1 MLPFEMRKGKFFT
14 GSYPQ
19 IPALTFLVLMLSGL
33 CCPEPRAQQLDAKI
47 ELFTELLP
55 SNKQE
60 KLENLAENLENYFYD
75 YEWIEDFSGPAIPFS
90 FRMYLVDESTG
101 FEDRYGA
108 RIHASNDYDLQYL
121 DKDCH
126 FAYWPDESLEH
137 DAVIYHSL
145 TGLLDYFA
153 YLIIGGEMDKRSTL
167 GGDPHFRSALDI
179 VQKALFSEHYRG
191 WNRRKEWVEIILA
204 EENLE
209 YRKMLAVYFRA
220 LEHWKDEEVEK
231 ARRLGCSALAMIE
244 EILNPGEGDEEL
256 PREQEEQIAR
266 FFTHHYLEMT
276 DLFKEDPQGHEVFH
290 MLIALDPEHQEI
302 YARYLED

>member
-1 MLPFEMRKGKFFT
+1 MPPREMRKRNFFT
-14 GSYPQ
+14 GFYPQ
-19 IPALTFLVLMLSGL
+19 IPAIAFLALMLSGL
-33 CCPEPRAQQLDAKI
+33 LLPEPRAQQLDVKI

-60 KLENLAENLENYFYD
+60 KLENLAEDLEDYFQD
-75 YEWIEDFSGPAIPFS
+75 YEWIEDFSGPRIPFS

-108 RIHASNDYDLQYL
+108 RIHTSNDYDLQYL

-153 YLIIGGEMDKRSTL
+153 CLIIGGEMDKRSTL
-167 GGDPHFRSALDI
+167 GGDPHFKTALDI
-179 VQKALFSEHYRG
+179 VQKALFSEYYRG
-191 WNRRKEWVEIILA
+191 WNRRKEWVETILA
-204 EENLE
+204 EENLQ

-220 LEHWKDEEVEK
+220 LEYWEDEEVEK

-244 EILNPGEGDEEL
+244 EILKPPEGDEEL
-256 PREQEEQIAR
+256 PRDQEEQIAR

-276 DLFKEDPQGHEVFH
+276 DLFKEDPQGREVFY
-290 MLIALDPEHQEI
+290 MLITLDPQHQEI